1 MTPLFNT
8 RRKNVPNID
17 YNTMRRVCSDS
28 PSALARR
35 YGLTEYDTKSG
46 KAWFKDNGAN
56 ILLVAHL
63 DSCQPFTHFSLA
75 KLKPDTRIFCPT
87 LDDRLGAYV
96 ILDYLGKAKVKYD
109 ILLTDNE
116 EKRQSTARDFNFP
129 HKRQYNWMAMFDRSG
144 KDVVMYQYEN
154 TIAKAALTKHGFTV
168 GKGSYSCIV
177 ELDDLGCQGFN
188 FGIGYHDYHT
198 TYAYASRNEI
208 METLNKFLRFYKEYK
223 NVHFEYKFEED
234 DYYQTELPFS
244 KYDHDSVQ
252 RPIFDI
258 KTQKLITAGKE
269 KETPIE
275 TKGSEDS
282 LVTKLRE
289 IAQKAKATKKM
300 GLATIMYQ
308 SIDFLKISD
317 EAVRVLYE
325 NGFTLI
331 VEICRLRGSE
341 MLKLDGMTKVLYDE
355 IRERLLA
362 VGLSMW
368 ITDGELLRDYDIEVK
383 TETSNKGKTTVYNF
397 HSLNKVVNINDWD
410 PGLDEVQTVEA
421 EVMQTIQLKPLE
433 PEEIV
438 QIQYTPIL
446 ATENARDIDR
456 DKQKAGVLTPIL
468 LPLKRWEEQDYAF
481 ESVEGQL
488 RWRKK
493 TREVGFIPVL

>member
-17 YNTMRRVCSDS
+17 YNAMRRVCSDS

-96 ILDYLGKAKVKYD
+96 ILDYLEKAKVKYD

-116 EKRQSTARDFNFP
+116 EKRQSTAKDFVFP

-154 TIAKAALTKHGFTV
+154 TIAKAALSKHGFTV

-177 ELDDLGCQGFN
+177 ELDDQGCQGFN

-198 TYAYASRNEI
+198 AYAYASRNEI

-223 NVHFEYKFEED
+223 NVHFEYLFEED
-234 DYYQTELPFS
+234 DYYQSELPFS

-252 RPIFDI
+252 RPIYDI
-258 KTQKLITAGKE
+258 KTQKLITAGEE
-269 KETPIE
+269 KKPSEI
-275 TKGSEDS
+275 KGSEDS
-282 LVTKLRE
+282 LVTKIRD
-289 IAQKAKATKKM
+289 IANKAKESKKK
-300 GLATIMYQ
+300 GLAAIMYQ
-308 SIDFLKISD
+308 SLDFLSISD
-317 EAVRVLYE
+317 EAKKVLYE
-325 NGFTLI
+325 NGFAFI
-331 VEICRLRGSE
+331 AEICRLRGGE
-341 MLKLDGMTKVLYDE
+341 MLNLNGMTKKLYDE
-355 IRERLLA
+355 IRARLLA
-362 VGLSMW
+362 VGLSIW
-368 ITDGELLRDYDIEVK
+368 ITDGEMLRDYDIEIK
-383 TETSNKGKTTVYNF
+383 TETSSKGKTTVYNF
-397 HSLNKVVNINDWD
+397 HSLKKEVRVCDWD
-410 PGLDEVQTVEA
+410 PGLEEVIPLVET
-421 EVMQTIQLKPLE
+421 ERMQTIQLKPLE
-433 PEEIV
+433 PEEII

-446 ATENARDIDR
+446 ATEKAEDDER
-456 DKQKAGVLTPIL
+456 DKQKDGVLTPIL
-468 LPLKRWEEQDYAF
+468 LPLKRWDEKDYAF

-493 TREVGFIPVL
+493 TREVGFVPVL